1 MFSRSAEAAAG
12 APSGVV
18 AGRSIA
24 AHIVR
29 LYILSAVVLLTSV
42 VGLLYWVESQR
53 MEWDDVYFLA
63 DKVQQLRLAMR
74 EDSDH
79 SSFIARE
86 VETKGGIQT
95 SGQRYAFYSR
105 ILDEKGQV
113 WIETPG
119 ADKIVPAG
127 AFPPPALDGEIPPE
141 AVRLRAN
148 GRSYLLM
155 SAWGEAGGAPAA
167 RRVIQVALDDTDEM
181 NAINQY
187 QRASLVLVFLG
198 LLFSAGIAVLIVR
211 RGLRPLRDIARVA
224 EQITASR
231 LNTRLQAEH
240 WPLELA
246 TLARAFD
253 GMLARL
259 DDSHT
264 RLSQFAKE
272 MAHELRTPIQV
283 LMGQTEFALSKE
295 REPHEYRQIL
305 EPTLEE
311 FQKLTRMIDG
321 LLFLAH
327 AENPK
332 TQIDC
337 KELDAR
343 RELEAVREFHEALA
357 ADLGIAVTCQGQ
369 ARLRADPLLI
379 RRAVT
384 NLLSNALRHTPAG
397 GQVVLSVE
405 QANAHGVVLKVSDT
419 GCGIAPKDL
428 LRDCGAVS
436 CLSRGT
442 ARCAGGTGLGL
453 AIVKSIAALHGGTF
467 ALESRPGQGTT
478 ALIHFPA
485 RLTDAATRK
494 DCGAGA

>member
-1 MFSRSAEAAAG
+1 
-12 APSGVV
+12 
-18 AGRSIA
+18 
-24 AHIVR
+24 
-29 LYILSAVVLLTSV
+29 
-42 VGLLYWVESQR
+42 
-53 MEWDDVYFLA
+53 
-63 DKVQQLRLAMR
+63 
-74 EDSDH
+74 
-79 SSFIARE
+79 
-86 VETKGGIQT
+86 
-95 SGQRYAFYSR
+95 
-105 ILDEKGQV
+105 
-113 WIETPG
+113 
-119 ADKIVPAG
+119 
-127 AFPPPALDGEIPPE
+127 
-141 AVRLRAN
+141 
-148 GRSYLLM
+148 M
-155 SAWGEAGGAPAA
+155 SAWAEAGGISPG
-167 RRVIQVALDDTDEM
+167 RRVIQVALDDTEEM
-181 NAINQY
+181 KAIDQY
-187 QRASLVLVFLG
+187 QRASLVLVVLG
-198 LLFSAGIAVLIVR
+198 ILFSAGIAVLIVR

-231 LNTRLQAEH
+231 LNTRLQAQQ
-240 WPLELA
+240 WPHELA
-246 TLARAFD
+246 ALARAFD
-253 GMLARL
+253 GMLGRL

-311 FQKLTRMIDG
+311 FEKLTRMIDG

-337 KELDAR
+337 RELDAR
-343 RELEAVREFHEALA
+343 NELEAVREFHEALA

-384 NLLSNALRHTPAG
+384 NLLSNALRHTPGG

-405 QANAHGVVLKVSDT
+405 PVNAHGVALKVSDT
-419 GCGIAPKDL
+419 GCGIGPKDL
-428 LRDCGAVS
+428 PRNCGSAS
-436 CLSRGT
+436 CPSRGI

-467 ALESRPGQGTT
+467 SLESRPGQGTT
-478 ALIHFPA
+478 AVMHFPG
-485 RLTDAATRK
+485 RPAAE
-494 DCGAGA
+494 A

>member
-1 MFSRSAEAAAG
+1 MFSRSAEQASIVR
-12 APSGVV
+12 PERGVLS
-18 AGRSIA
+18 GRSIA
-24 AHIVR
+24 VHIAR
-29 LYILSAVVLLTSV
+29 LYTLSAVVLLALV
-42 VGLLYWVESQR
+42 VGLMYWVQR
-53 MEWDDVYFLA
+53 QTVEWGDAYFLA

-74 EDSDH
+74 QDGGESG
-79 SSFIARE
+79 FLVQE
-86 VETKGGIQT
+86 VELEAGVFAD
-95 SGQRYAFYSR
+95 GQHYVHYSR
-105 ILDEKGQV
+105 ILDEQGHV
-113 WIETPG
+113 RLETPG
-119 ADKIVPAG
+119 VGKILPANV
-127 AFPPPALDGEIPPE
+127 FPPPVRAAEVPHEAAQVKGDDG
-141 AVRLRAN
+141 RH
-148 GRSYLLM
+148 YLLV
-155 SAWGEAGGAPAA
+155 SAWGETGGKPAA
-167 RRVIQVALDDTDEM
+167 RRVIQVALDNTDELT
-181 NAINQY
+181 AITRY
-187 QRASLVLVFLG
+187 QTASVLLLVLG
-198 LLFSAGIAVLIVR
+198 MLLSAGVARSIVR
-211 RGLRPLRDIARVA
+211 RGLRPLRDIASVA

-231 LNTRLQAEH
+231 LNTRLQAQQ

-253 GMLARL
+253 GMLGRL

-369 ARLRADPLLI
+369 ASLRADPLLI

-384 NLLSNALRHTPAG
+384 NLLSNALRHTPSG

-405 QANAHGVVLKVSDT
+405 PVNAHGVVLKVSDT
-419 GCGIAPKDL
+419 GCGIGPKDL
-428 LRDCGAVS
+428 PRNCDAAACP
-436 CLSRGT
+436 SRGT

-467 ALESRPGQGTT
+467 SLESRPGQGTT
-478 ALIHFPA
+478 ALIRFPA
-485 RLTDAATRK
+485 R
-494 DCGAGA
+494 

>member
-12 APSGVV
+12 APSGLL

-29 LYILSAVVLLTSV
+29 LYTLSAVVLLASV
-42 VGLLYWVESQR
+42 VGLLYWVESER
-53 MEWDDVYFLA
+53 MEWDDAYFLA
-63 DKVQQLRLAMR
+63 DKVRQLRLAMR
-74 EDSDH
+74 EDSGDYGFLARVTQIEGG
-79 SSFIARE
+79 SSI
-86 VETKGGIQT
+86 
-95 SGQRYAFYSR
+95 SGHYVFYSR
-105 ILDEKGQV
+105 ILDEIGQV
-113 WIETPG
+113 HIETPG
-119 ADKIVPAG
+119 ADKILPAG
-127 AFPPPALDGEIPPE
+127 LFPAPGVDGEI
-141 AVRLRAN
+141 AHAATRHRAAD
-148 GRSYLLM
+148 GRYYLLM
-155 SAWGEAGGAPAA
+155 SAWAEAGGISPG

-181 NAINQY
+181 KAIDQY
-187 QRASLVLVFLG
+187 QRASLVLVVLG
-198 LLFSAGIAVLIVR
+198 ILFSAGIAVLIVR

-231 LNTRLQAEH
+231 LNTRLQARQ
-240 WPLELA
+240 WPHELA
-246 TLARAFD
+246 ALARAFD
-253 GMLARL
+253 GMLGRL

-283 LMGQTEFALSKE
+283 LMGQTELALSKE

-337 KELDAR
+337 RELDAR
-343 RELEAVREFHEALA
+343 SELEAVREFHEALA

-384 NLLSNALRHTPAG
+384 NLLSNALRHTPSG

-405 QANAHGVVLKVSDT
+405 PVNAHGVVLKVSDT
-419 GCGIAPKDL
+419 GCGIGPKDL
-428 LRDCGAVS
+428 PRNCDAAACP
-436 CLSRGT
+436 SRGT

-467 ALESRPGQGTT
+467 SLESRPGQGTT
-478 ALIHFPA
+478 ALIRFPA
-485 RLTDAATRK
+485 R
-494 DCGAGA
+494 